1 MIFSRS
7 SSKVNITVLK
17 EIVRTLIST
26 LSFFLVVLI
35 MTLSQIITDKQYKSH
50 INAQKVNENPLF
62 DVFFGI
68 IPRLSTD
75 RYADISLNSSIII
88 ALLGTYF
95 SLDNWRSR
103 LVVLRRCF
111 WISAS
116 IYLLRTLTIRVTILP
131 PTLGSECL
139 MLHFGDNSISRNNNY
154 SPLVD
159 VIRDYFDSVMILLSG
174 STKSCTDNIFSGHA
188 SISIVV
194 FLMWWMYS
202 KSKLLLAYS
211 AIHTLVTLYLI
222 MATRLHYSVDVILA
236 IAITI
241 GVHFFYFYQLEK
253 QYVCLLA
260 EKSRKNTIFFYQEP
274 DSDNYF
280 NLREI
285 ESCIDINNGSTTSA
299 DFSTPE
305 TITLISNNQSSMDTN
320 ADSNNEIND
329 NIEFT
334 SSETLPTH
342 TFKPTNQSYFRE
354 NINKS
359 QNYQNF
365 SKCAAISDS
374 RVFYIQRHLSLSF
387 FRKAISWA
395 DGLDL
400 RIDEL

>member
-1 MIFSRS
+1 
-7 SSKVNITVLK
+7 
-17 EIVRTLIST
+17 
-26 LSFFLVVLI
+26 

-50 INAQKVNENPLF
+50 ITTQKINENPLF

-88 ALLGTYF
+88 ALIGTYF

-111 WISAS
+111 WISGS

-131 PTLGSECL
+131 PTLGSECM
-139 MLHFGDNSISRNNNY
+139 MLHFNDNSNSGNNNY
-154 SPLVD
+154 SSLVN
-159 VIRDYFDSVMILLSG
+159 VVHDYFDSVMILLSG

-202 KSKLLLAYS
+202 KSKILLAYS
-211 AIHTLVTLYLI
+211 AIHTLTTLYLI

-241 GVHFFYFYQLEK
+241 GVHLFYFYQLEK
-253 QYVCLLA
+253 QYVCLIA
-260 EKSRKNTIFFYQEP
+260 IKSKENIVFPQES
-274 DSDNYF
+274 DSENYF

-285 ESCIDINNGSTTSA
+285 VSCPGTINDSA
-299 DFSTPE
+299 TNTAFSTPE
-305 TITLISNNQSSMDTN
+305 TFSLISNTQPSLDTN
-320 ADSNNEIND
+320 SDSNSHND
-329 NIEFT
+329 IDEYT
-334 SSETLPTH
+334 SSETLQNH
-342 TFKPTNQSYFRE
+342 TSKSTTQGYFSE
-354 NINKS
+354 SLNKS
-359 QNYQNF
+359 QSYQNF
-365 SKCAAISDS
+365 SKCASVSDS
-374 RVFYIQRHLSLSF
+374 QVFYIQRHLSLGF

-400 RIDEL
+400 RIDDF